1 MTIFY
6 DRFFSNIRGRIH
18 SPAQEAPDASEV
30 PIGFVFVHDG
40 VIVAKARNRTN
51 ELPAIKHYTLR
62 DGSCVGLP
70 CSNWASRKS
79 FTGPPTTYLE
89 DMGAS
94 GDERCT
100 SLLMDIRRGYHNSSL
115 VQYNREYELAMF
127 NPPVTTSQMNPL
139 SMPHGHDSSG
149 LPPEIYDAIIDELQD
164 DKRSLL
170 RVSLTC
176 RALCPRTR
184 VHLFSY
190 VSLYNESSCSRLHEL
205 IALSPNL
212 APHFKSL
219 CISITSVDDQDPRV
233 YEAFTVIKSLVNL
246 TQLTLAGGDW
256 SQLPDTVVSSLQ
268 SHSYRSLEV
277 YASFCFRAI
286 GNICSLVQNSPDL
299 QRATFACDDFT
310 GDCHLNHSLHHTSAP
325 VELHISDFAGSSV
338 AAETLLKMATSFRS
352 CPFSFRN
359 IHTLSVTFS
368 GQSRVVRQRLSQYL
382 VLPGTSLS
390 YLHYNSSE
398 TLDVSSLGEISVRLP
413 RSDPTLFGRGSQI
426 FEWWISNLSAVTERC
441 AIRSTIFTI
450 VSQWPEMERHP
461 VLDWEDLWTR
471 LDECLASY
479 KMASLE
485 RVAITFQPRP
495 AEWETYKI
503 RMEGKF
509 PLLTQLGRK
518 LLLNATAL

>member
-1 MTIFY
+1 
-6 DRFFSNIRGRIH
+6 
-18 SPAQEAPDASEV
+18 
-30 PIGFVFVHDG
+30 
-40 VIVAKARNRTN
+40 
-51 ELPAIKHYTLR
+51 
-62 DGSCVGLP
+62 
-70 CSNWASRKS
+70 
-79 FTGPPTTYLE
+79 
-89 DMGAS
+89 
-94 GDERCT
+94 
-100 SLLMDIRRGYHNSSL
+100 
-115 VQYNREYELAMF
+115 
-127 NPPVTTSQMNPL
+127 
-139 SMPHGHDSSG
+139 MPHSRDSSG

-170 RVSLTC
+170 QVSLTC

-184 VHLFSY
+184 VHLFSS
-190 VSLYNESSCSRLHEL
+190 VALYNESSCSRLREL

-219 CISITSVDDQDPRV
+219 CISITSVDDQDPRA

-299 QRATFACDDFT
+299 QRATFACDNDFT
-310 GDCHLNHSLHHTSAP
+310 EDCHLNHSLHRTSAP

-338 AAETLLKMATSFRS
+338 AAKTLLKMATSFRS

-359 IHTLSVTFS
+359 IHTLSVAFS

-382 VLPGTSLS
+382 VLLGTSLS
-390 YLHYNSSE
+390 YLHVSHTVPVIQYTSSE
-398 TLDVSSLGEISVRLP
+398 TLDVSSLEKITVRLP

-441 AIRSTIFTI
+441 AIRSIIFTI

-509 PLLTQLGRK
+509 PLLKQLGREV
-518 LLLNATAL
+518 LLNAMAF